1 MTQREALDILKLGHN
16 VFLTGP
22 AGSGKTFLLNKYIE
36 YLKDKKVKVGITAS
50 TGIAATHINGRT
62 IHSWSGFG
70 IKDKLI
76 EKEMRKLLNSRH
88 LNLRISATKVLI
100 IDEISMLHAHQ
111 LDLVNRIC
119 KKIRN
124 NYLPF
129 GGLQVVLC
137 GDFFQLSPV
146 ERSGKKPH
154 FVNESKAWLEMGIK
168 VCYLDKCQHR
178 HKDENFI
185 KLLNEIRK
193 NNVSVSS
200 KKLLLE
206 RLYKSVNTPIKP
218 VKLHTHNANVDAI
231 NSFELKKIKTKERV
245 YEMTS
250 DGPKNLVDSLKKWCL
265 APEGLTV
272 KKGAAVIFVK
282 NNFDRG
288 YINGTLGKIVGFN
301 KEDGYPVVK
310 VVSGKR
316 IPAYPESWKI
326 EEDDEV
332 KAQISQI
339 PLRLAWAITVH
350 KSQGMTLDIA
360 EMDLSKSFD
369 YGMGY
374 VALSRVRSFNG
385 IKLIGVNRLALQV
398 SKEVIELDKYLQKMS
413 EKVEKSLGDIS
424 VKEIRKR
431 QKSFVELNTDEDESE
446 EDEAIPTVDI
456 AEDEIPI
463 VDIPF

>member
-1 MTQREALDILKLGHN
+1 MTQKEAIDILKLGHN

-22 AGSGKTFLLNKYIE
+22 AGSGKTFLLNKYID
-36 YLKDKKVKVGITAS
+36 YLKDNRVNVGITAS
-50 TGIAATHINGRT
+50 TGIAATHVNGRT

-70 IKDKLI
+70 IKNKLTQKDM
-76 EKEMRKLLNSRH
+76 EKLSNSQV
-88 LNLRISATKVLI
+88 LKLRILTTKVLV

-111 LDLVNRIC
+111 LDLVNKIC

-124 NYLPF
+124 SYLPF
-129 GGLQVVLC
+129 GGLQIVLC
-137 GDFFQLSPV
+137 GDFFQLPPV

-154 FVNESKAWLEMGIK
+154 FVNESKAWSEMDVK
-168 VCYLDKCQHR
+168 VCYLDKYQHR

-185 KLLNEIRK
+185 KLLNEMRE

-206 RLYKSVNTPIKP
+206 RLYKSVNTFIKP
-218 VKLHTHNANVDAI
+218 VKLYTHNADVDAI
-231 NSFELKKIKTKERV
+231 NSFELKKIKAKERI

-265 APEGLTV
+265 APERLTV
-272 KKGAAVIFVK
+272 KRGAVVMFVK

-398 SKEVIELDKYLQKMS
+398 SKEVIELDKYLHKMS
-413 EKVEKSLGDIS
+413 EKVEKSLKDIS

-431 QKSFVELNTDEDESE
+431 QKNFVELNTDEDESE

>member
-1 MTQREALDILKLGHN
+1 MDQNEAFKILKLGRN
-16 VFLTGP
+16 IFLTGP

-36 YLKDKKVKVGITAS
+36 YLKEKKIKVGITAS

-62 IHSWSGFG
+62 IHSWSGLG

-76 EKEMRKLLNSRH
+76 EKEMRKLLNNRH
-88 LNLRISATKVLI
+88 LDSRISATKVLI
-100 IDEISMLHAHQ
+100 IDEISMLHAYQ
-111 LDLVNRIC
+111 LDLVNKIC

-137 GDFFQLSPV
+137 GDLFQLSPV

-185 KLLNEIRK
+185 KFLNEIRE

-206 RLYKSVNTPIKP
+206 RLYRPVNIPIKP

-231 NSFELKKIKTKERV
+231 NGFELKKIKAKERV
-245 YEMTS
+245 YEMIS
-250 DGPKNLVDSLKKWCL
+250 NGPRNLVDSLKKGCL
-265 APEGLTV
+265 APERLTV
-272 KKGAAVIFVK
+272 KKGAVTMFVK

-301 KEDGYPVVK
+301 KEDGYPIVK
-310 VVSGKR
+310 IVSGKR
-316 IPAYPESWKI
+316 ITAYPESWKI

-350 KSQGMTLDIA
+350 KSQGMTIDVA
-360 EMDLSKSFD
+360 EIDLSKSFN

-374 VALSRVRSFNG
+374 VALSRARSFNG

-398 SKEVIELDKYLQKMS
+398 SEEIIELDEYLQKMS
-413 EKVEKSLGDIS
+413 EKAEKSLKDMS
-424 VKEIRKR
+424 TKEIKKR
-431 QKSFVELNTDEDESE
+431 QKNFVELNTDEGENE
-446 EDEAIPTVDI
+446 EDEEIPITEI
-456 AEDEIPI
+456 AEDGISI
-463 VDIPF
+463 ADIPF